1 MVYGHFDEKAFTK
14 VSYIELVCLD
24 FKGNELEFWLLKRQ
38 TFECWPHVWQGSAYP
53 HFQQLLQ
60 LRICGLPQKMDFPF
74 YQCTGGHKRVI
85 FCEVA
90 TMGRVQKGNTQ
101 ILEGMGP

>member
-1 MVYGHFDEKAFTK
+1 MVYEHFDEKAFTK

-24 FKGNELEFWLLKRQ
+24 LKGNELEF
-38 TFECWPHVWQGSAYP
+38 WQGSAYP
-53 HFQQLLQ
+53 HFEQLLE

-101 ILEGMGP
+101 ILEGMGS